1 MPSSTSAPSAPPF
14 GPERVDAIIAA
25 ASSTGEA
32 VVKKEETAA
41 VVKKEET
48 AAVVKKEE
56 TEAVVKKEET
66 AAVKSKE
73 EVEEAAGA
81 GAAAGMAL
89 PVEMG
94 AEADDVQL
102 ATDEYNDLL
111 VDLEMD

>member
-1 MPSSTSAPSAPPF
+1 MPSSTSSCRAGGMAPPF
-14 GPERVDAIIAA
+14 PPEFVDAIIAA
-25 ASSTGEA
+25 ASST
-32 VVKKEETAA
+32 VKEEETAA